1 MKSLFNFG
9 FSKIQCG
16 TLYFLLVFLLALG
29 FQLRDSAVAALPLC
43 HASHNMGIFQTVLV
57 QIALQVRVK
66 IAQFAAVK
74 NIISTDFAALFV
86 LQIFL
91 DRNKAEMQ
99 MRLAAL
105 VIMVNSTPFVRQYGI
120 LSNKWGVLL
129 CQKEYQTND
138 IRQNSKSW

>member
-105 VIMVNSTPFVRQYGI
+105 VIMDDGLY
-120 LSNKWGVLL
+120 
-129 CQKEYQTND
+129 D
-138 IRQNSKSW
+138 IFFPIAICHEIVCGTEKIVIAGRV